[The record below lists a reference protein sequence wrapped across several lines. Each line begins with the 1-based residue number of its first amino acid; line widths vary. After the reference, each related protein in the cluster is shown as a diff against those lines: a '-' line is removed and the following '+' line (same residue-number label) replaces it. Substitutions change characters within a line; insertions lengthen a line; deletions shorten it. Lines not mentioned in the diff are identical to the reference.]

1 MDSIWRNINRRSARG
16 LLRNKPIVDN
26 KKSQTFSSTPTIAAE
41 TGVKSF
47 KENKQY
53 HAISS
58 FSRGRL
64 GKGRLAVE

>member
-1 MDSIWRNINRRSARG
+1 MRG
-16 LLRNKPIVDN
+16 LLRNKPVVGN
-26 KKSQTFSSTPTIAAE
+26 KKSQTFSSTPIKAAE
-41 TGVKSF
+41 IGVKSF

-58 FSRGRL
+58 FSRGKL